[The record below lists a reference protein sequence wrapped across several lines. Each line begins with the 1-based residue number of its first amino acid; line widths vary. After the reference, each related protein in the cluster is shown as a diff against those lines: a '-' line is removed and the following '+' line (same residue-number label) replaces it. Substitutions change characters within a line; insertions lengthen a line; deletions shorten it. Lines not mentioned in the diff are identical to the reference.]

1 MSEIR
6 LIFIRHGEAAN
17 AWGDHHDPN
26 LSENGLYQAKKLV
39 NHKRLLNLQNYFFI
53 SIPK

>member
-26 LSENGLYQAKKLV
+26 LSENGLYQAKK
-39 NHKRLLNLQNYFFI
+39 I
-53 SIPK
+53 SKSQKTA